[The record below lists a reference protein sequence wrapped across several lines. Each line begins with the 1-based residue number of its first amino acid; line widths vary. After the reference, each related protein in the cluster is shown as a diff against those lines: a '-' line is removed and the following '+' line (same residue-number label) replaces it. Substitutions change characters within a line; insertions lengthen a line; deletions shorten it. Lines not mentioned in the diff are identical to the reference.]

1 MSKTTR
7 NAPSSK
13 ALEHPLPMPV
23 PPLSDAYKD
32 LRVSVDRFCLLAGIE
47 ALAEMLAADAEA
59 VCGPA
64 SCPHGR
70 APGAIAGARPR
81 ASWPSRGRG

>member
-32 LRVSVDRFCLLAGIE
+32 LRVSESDPISLDTELA
-47 ALAEMLAADAEA
+47 
-59 VCGPA
+59 
-64 SCPHGR
+64 
-70 APGAIAGARPR
+70 
-81 ASWPSRGRG
+81 

>member
-32 LRVSVDRFCLLAGIE
+32 LRVSVEGMSRALLK
-47 ALAEMLAADAEA
+47 
-59 VCGPA
+59 
-64 SCPHGR
+64 S
-70 APGAIAGARPR
+70 
-81 ASWPSRGRG
+81 

>member
-47 ALAEMLAADAEA
+47 ALAEMLARTRRPCAARVMPVRPSA
-59 VCGPA
+59 
-64 SCPHGR
+64 
-70 APGAIAGARPR
+70 GAIAGARPR